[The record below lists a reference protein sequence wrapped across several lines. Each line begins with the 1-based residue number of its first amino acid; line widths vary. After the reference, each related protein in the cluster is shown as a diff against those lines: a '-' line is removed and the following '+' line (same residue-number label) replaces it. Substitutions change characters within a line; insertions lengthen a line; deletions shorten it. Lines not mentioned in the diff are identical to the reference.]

1 MKNPSKNVPE
11 IDALAARLEQ
21 WRQTRENH
29 RTRIPEPLWEAATEL
44 ARKYGVN
51 AVAQRLRLNYMR
63 LRELTDSKTKKRA
76 PAFVE
81 LKPSP
86 TPLTAAPAKG
96 VEVEL
101 TNSAG
106 EKLAIRL
113 PGGQALDVKGLAASF
128 LDRRR

>member
-11 IDALAARLEQ
+11 IEALGARLEQ

-29 RTRIPEPLWEAATEL
+29 RTRIPEPMWEAAAEL
-44 ARKYGVN
+44 ARKHGIY
-51 AVAQRLRLNYMR
+51 AVSRVLRLNHSR
-63 LRELTDSKTKKRA
+63 LQAIVGSKTKKRA

-86 TPLTAAPAKG
+86 SPLAAATAKG

-113 PGGQALDVKGLAASF
+113 PGGQALDVKDLAASF